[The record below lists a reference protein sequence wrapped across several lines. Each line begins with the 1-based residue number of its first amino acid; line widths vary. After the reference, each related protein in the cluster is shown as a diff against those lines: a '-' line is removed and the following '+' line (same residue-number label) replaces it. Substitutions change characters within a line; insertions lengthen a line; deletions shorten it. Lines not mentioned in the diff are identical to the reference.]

1 MLLTIDVGNTTTGF
15 GIFEGKILV
24 HTFRISTI
32 NRTDDEITV
41 LLYDL
46 FKINGL
52 SFNIEGAI
60 ISSVVPYLTQ
70 KIINAIK
77 KIFKVQ
83 TKEVGSGLKTGVK
96 ILYDNPKEVGA
107 DRIVNALAAYE
118 KCGQSAIVVDFG
130 TATTFDCVSPKCEYL
145 GGVIAPGVN
154 ISMECL
160 REHTAK
166 LPKISLEKPMHIIGK
181 NTVESMRS
189 GIYFGYIEMV
199 KGILDR
205 LKLEMKN
212 PTVVFTGG
220 DAEIFIKEIK
230 QVDYFEPNLTFYGLE
245 SIYYKNV

>member
-15 GIFEGKILV
+15 GVFEGKTLIY
-24 HTFRISTI
+24 TFRISTI
-32 NRTDDEITV
+32 NRTDDEITI

-52 SFNIEGAI
+52 DFNIEGAI

-70 KIINAIK
+70 KIINAIE
-77 KIFKVQ
+77 KIFKVK
-83 TKEVGSGLKTGVK
+83 TKEVGAGIKTGVK

-118 KCGQSAIVVDFG
+118 KCLSAAIVVDFG
-130 TATTFDCVSPKCEYL
+130 TATTFDCVSEKCEYL

-166 LPKISLEKPMHIIGK
+166 LPKISLEKPLRIIGK
-181 NTVESMRS
+181 NTIESMRS

-199 KGILDR
+199 DGIIER
-205 LKLEMKN
+205 LKFEMQN
-212 PTVVFTGG
+212 PSVIFTGG
-220 DAEIFIKEIK
+220 DAQFFIKEIK
-230 QVDYFEPNLTFYGLE
+230 HVDYFEPNLTFYGLW
-245 SIYYKNV
+245 SIYHKNV

>member
-15 GIFEGKILV
+15 GVFEGNVLT
-24 HTFRISTI
+24 HTFRISTL

-52 SFNIEGAI
+52 SFSIEGAI

-70 KIINAIK
+70 KIISAIE
-77 KIFKVQ
+77 KIFRVK
-83 TKEVGSGLKTGVK
+83 TKEVGVGLKTGVK

-118 KCGQSAIVVDFG
+118 KCLSAVIVVDFG
-130 TATTFDCVSPKCEYL
+130 TATTFDCVSAKCEYL

-160 REHTAK
+160 AQHTAK
-166 LPKISLEKPMHIIGK
+166 LPKISLMRPVHIIGK
-181 NTVESMRS
+181 NTQESMRS
-189 GIYFGYIEMV
+189 GIYFGYIAMV
-199 KGILDR
+199 DGIIER
-205 LKLEMKN
+205 LKYEMQN

-220 DAEIFIKEIK
+220 DAQMFIKEIK
-230 QVDYFEPNLTFYGLE
+230 AVDYFEPNLTLYGLK